1 VRTALQEAGIDY
13 ESAETP
19 FLPSVEVPLDEE
31 TAKKVFKLI
40 DVLEESD
47 EVQDVYAN
55 YQVSDDIME
64 KLSEQA

>member
-1 VRTALQEAGIDY
+1 VPVRTALQQAGIEY

-19 FLPSVEVPLDEE
+19 FLPSAEVQLDEE
-31 TAKKVFKLI
+31 TAKRVFKLI

-55 YQVSDDIME
+55 YAVSDEIME
-64 KLSEQA
+64 KLG

>member
-1 VRTALQEAGIDY
+1 M
-13 ESAETP
+13 
-19 FLPSVEVPLDEE
+19 PLDEE

-55 YQVSDDIME
+55 YSVADEVME
-64 KLSEQA
+64 KLAADE